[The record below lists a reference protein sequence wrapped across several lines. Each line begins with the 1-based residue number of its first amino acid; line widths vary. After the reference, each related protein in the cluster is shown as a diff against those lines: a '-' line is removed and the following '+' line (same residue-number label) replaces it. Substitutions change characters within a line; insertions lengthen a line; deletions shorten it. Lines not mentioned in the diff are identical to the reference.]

1 MSIPSPFRSFKPWL
15 LTLAATCALLAST
28 VANAQT
34 MKPVAVV
41 TLNSLDNLF
50 LDANFLGGLAGQP
63 EIAAQYQPM
72 LKGFT
77 PGLDHTKPLGLL
89 VQSDGAS
96 LSGAL
101 CVPVTDLKPLLAF
114 LKNFGVTSE
123 DGPGG
128 TIEIG
133 AQGRTL
139 FAKEANGW
147 AFISMMPQMLENVPA
162 DPGVIF
168 SALTKEYDLG
178 VRLHVQNIPEAYK
191 QLALG
196 QLQMGMEAGME
207 KLDSESDEEYETR
220 KTMTKVQVDQIKQAV
235 DDLDA
240 LTLGF
245 SIDSEQQRT
254 FLDIVYTAVAGS
266 DLAAKI
272 AINSDPKTDFAGF
285 YQPDAA
291 MMMTVSSKVAESDV
305 AQMDQMFDAIS
316 KQINAAIEKEIDADG
331 QGTDGQKN
339 SQLAKSAVND
349 FLQSIKATMQ
359 DGKIDGGAVVNLSPN
374 SLTFVAGGLNADPAK
389 VESGIKKLMEIAK
402 NEEED
407 LPEVQWNSSSHGD
420 VQFHTLS
427 IPIPAGGDKDEENA
441 RRLFG
446 DTLDVVVGI
455 GSKSVYFAAGSD
467 CLEAVKEIMDTSAAS
482 PNKSVPPME
491 MTLAL
496 GQIMEAAAS
505 FVDDDEKQKFEMVA
519 NMLTNEANGR
529 DHVRMVVQTIPN
541 GTRTRIEAEEGV
553 LRAAGMAAMA
563 AQMEAAGV
571 GAGAGGF

>member
-1 MSIPSPFRSFKPWL
+1 MSIPRRCRSFMPWL
-15 LTLAATCALLAST
+15 LALAASFTLFASS
-28 VANAQT
+28 VAQAQT

-77 PGLDHTKPLGLL
+77 PGLDHTKPIGLL

-96 LSGAL
+96 LGGAL

-114 LKNFGVTSE
+114 LQNFGVTSE
-123 DGPGG
+123 DGPNG

-133 AQGRTL
+133 AQGKTL
-139 FAKEANGW
+139 FAREAGGW
-147 AFISMMPQMLENVPA
+147 AFISMMPQMLENMPA
-162 DPGVIF
+162 DPGQIF
-168 SALTKEYDLG
+168 GALTNEYDLG

-196 QLQMGMEAGME
+196 QVQMGMEAGMN
-207 KLDSESDEEYETR
+207 KLETESDEEFEAR
-220 KTMTKVQVDQIKQAV
+220 KALTKVQVDQIKQAV

-266 DLAAKI
+266 ELAGKI

-285 YQPDAA
+285 YQPDAS
-291 MMMTVSSKVAESDV
+291 MMMTVSSKIAESDV
-305 AQMDQMFDAIS
+305 AQMDQMFEAIT
-316 KQINAAIEKEIDADG
+316 KQINTTIEEEVDTESKGNNE
-331 QGTDGQKN
+331 
-339 SQLAKSAVND
+339 LLKSAVND
-349 FLQSIKATMQ
+349 FLQSVKATMQ
-359 DGKIDGGAVVNLSPN
+359 DGKMDGGAVVNVSPS

-389 VESGIKKLMEIAK
+389 VENGFKKLMKIA
-402 NEEED
+402 EDEED
-407 LPEVQWNSSSHGD
+407 DFPGVNWNSASHGD
-420 VQFHTLS
+420 VQFHTLNL
-427 IPIPAGGDKDEENA
+427 PIPAGGDKDEENA

-446 DTLDVVVGI
+446 DTLDVAVGI
-455 GSKSVYFAAGSD
+455 GSKSVYFATGRD
-467 CLEAVKEIMDTSAAS
+467 CVEAIKEIIDTSAAS
-482 PNKSVPPME
+482 PSKSVPPME
-491 MTLAL
+491 MTFALA
-496 GQIMEAAAS
+496 QVMEAAAT
-505 FVDDDEKQKFEMVA
+505 FVDDDEKQKVEMIA

-529 DHVRMVVQTIPN
+529 DHVRIVAQTIPN
-541 GTRTRIEAEEGV
+541 GARIRIEAEEGV

-563 AQMEAAGV
+563 AQMEAAG
-571 GAGAGGF
+571 AGAGGF